1 MVMARRLKRSSSK
14 PQGLNASGPQRLDTP
29 APPAALIVIFL
40 LGWVAATGAGAP
52 ASQSSFATQI
62 AALSESDG
70 YFDTDNLISNE
81 RSYLQVLPALQR
93 AHVRGGAY
101 VGVGPDQNFS
111 YIAAIRPTTAIIL
124 DIRRDNLLLHLLFK
138 SLFAEARTR
147 VEFLALLFGRAVP
160 ETAGWEKRSIQELVK
175 YIDEVRPPERSSLE
189 ARRARIAGRLKS
201 FGVPLSAAD
210 LQTIDRF
217 HRRFTDA
224 GLGLQFESTGRPPQA
239 YNPDYRDLL
248 LETDGSGNPGH
259 YLATEDGF
267 QFVKTLE
274 ARDLVIPVVG
284 DFAGPKALAAIGRF
298 LKERNE
304 RVSAFYA
311 SNVEFYLFRSGT
323 FPRFV
328 ANLGLLPRTT
338 SAVVIR
344 SVFSGGRPQPGYA
357 SASLTQ
363 PLAELLD
370 GYAQGRYRQY
380 WELTG
385 NR

>member
-1 MVMARRLKRSSSK
+1 MVTFHTRHRPPIPSTSIAAVIL
-14 PQGLNASGPQRLDTP
+14 LCVWL
-29 APPAALIVIFL
+29 PAAR
-40 LGWVAATGAGAP
+40 AT
-52 ASQSSFATQI
+52 SQSSFAAQV
-62 AALSESDG
+62 AALSETGG

-81 RSYLQVLPALQR
+81 RSYLHVLPALQR
-93 AHVRGGAY
+93 ANVRGGAY
-101 VGVGPDQNFS
+101 LGVGPDQNFS
-111 YIAAIRPTTAIIL
+111 YVAAIRPSIAIII

-138 SLFAEARTR
+138 SLFAESRTR
-147 VEFLALLFGRAVP
+147 VEFLAILFGRAVP
-160 ETAGWEKRSIQELVK
+160 ESAGWEKRSIQEIVK
-175 YIDEVRPPERSSLE
+175 YFDEVRGVDRAALD
-189 ARRARIAGRLKS
+189 ARQTRIAARLKT
-201 FGVPLSAAD
+201 FGVPLSSED
-210 LQTIDRF
+210 LQTIGRF

-239 YNPDYRDLL
+239 YNPTYRDLL
-248 LETDGSGNPGH
+248 LETDGSGKPGH

-267 QFVKTLE
+267 QFVKALE

-298 LKERNE
+298 LKDRNE
-304 RVSAFYA
+304 RVSAFYT

-323 FPRFV
+323 FPKFV
-328 ANLGLLPRTT
+328 ANLGQLPRTT

-385 NR
+385 SR